1 MAKDQDLSF
10 QRGPRPEKSEQ
21 RRPNQAANFFH
32 KIGAWRNSV
41 IVASRV
47 GFPTGTAEHVVVAW
61 KNKVDPRKPG
71 AIDVSYNVIA
81 EIMATPAAPIC
92 VTRSKIVPSIQR
104 VMTGL
109 CKHRHIVAHFDQ
121 P

>member
-1 MAKDQDLSF
+1 M
-10 QRGPRPEKSEQ
+10 
-21 RRPNQAANFFH
+21 
-32 KIGAWRNSV
+32 
-41 IVASRV
+41 
-47 GFPTGTAEHVVVAW
+47 AW

-92 VTRSKIVPSIQR
+92 DVHETIQLSVPAKEARWRKKQGYVTRSKIVPSIQR
-104 VMTGL
+104 VLTGL
-109 CKHRHIVAHFDQ
+109 CKHKHIVAHFDQ